1 MSLTLATLSKMTST
15 HLLKRD
21 MMIPNVQYF
30 ECISKRSSE
39 AVLSSLNRGSEALRM
54 TAFPI
59 AMAASKV
66 RNRSRQKA
74 SAIAMYP
81 RQLIATLMTCFN
93 EEFLNFY
100 PLCSSVTLSPNFD
113 CGISLSSSQS
123 LQGDGL
129 PSNICYLKPRPAD
142 LSL

>member
-1 MSLTLATLSKMTST
+1 VSLTLAMTLSKMTST

-81 RQLIATLMTCFN
+81 RQLTATLMTLVLIKN
-93 EEFLNFY
+93 FLIFIHY
-100 PLCSSVTLSPNFD
+100 VLLSP
-113 CGISLSSSQS
+113 SSSHLLGEETGCIRTFSIRSQ
-123 LQGDGL
+123 
-129 PSNICYLKPRPAD
+129 PAD